1 MAAFS
6 AATIDCM
13 TQVNIFPMASFGFAM
28 EARDLP
34 RGISYKREGIDD
46 ASTGISDRS
55 EIRMQSALPDLDAVH

>member
-1 MAAFS
+1 
-6 AATIDCM
+6 
-13 TQVNIFPMASFGFAM
+13 MASFGFAM